1 MSTPSILYGLAELTI
16 GIGAFA
22 VPALFAV
29 AERTLLATGASG
41 SGQYLLLSALAIVG
55 AILPWC
61 VMMGTTFP
69 LMMAYISLRGA
80 GQNESFSYLYLA
92 NVIGAMCG
100 TLASA
105 LVLIELFGFAT
116 TSLIAAMVNGTIAI
130 ISFLLPRAQATMRTY
145 GVDRIDTDK
154 AKTHGGRWRL
164 LVLFTTGF
172 SSLAMEVVWT
182 RAFTI
187 VLHTTIYAFAA
198 VLATYLLATW
208 IGSAV
213 YRSTLRRGITYAN
226 DATLALASIAALL
239 PVMLNDPHAHS
250 FVNRTFSFLPY
261 PSILMVLGSIAPFCA
276 VLGYLTPKLVDE
288 YSRGDPHRAGRCY
301 AVNILGGILGPLI
314 AGYLI
319 VPQMD
324 VRYSLIVFALP
335 IAALVA
341 VAGFNGSRNLNRL
354 RMGLVGCLAISV
366 GVSRSYEEIVHADK
380 PRLIRRDYVATV
392 IAYGEG
398 MGRQLLVNGVS
409 MTHLT
414 PITKV
419 MAHLPLAMLHG
430 KGRDGLVICFW
441 NRHVSRAMASWGID
455 ATAVDLVPSVPKT
468 FAFFHA
474 DAPQVVA
481 NPNVH
486 IVTDDGRRFLLRTN
500 RMFDVIVIDAPPPVE
515 AAG

>member
-1 MSTPSILYGLAELTI
+1 MAAHGVLHILEIVTPVLSVVVSVFMLGLGVGSLLAGRWGLPLATKLGVSPSILYGLAELTI
-16 GIGAFA
+16 GMGAFA

-187 VLHTTIYAFAA
+187 VLHTTIYAFGSGARDLSARYLDRLCGLSIDVAA
-198 VLATYLLATW
+198 RHNLCKRCD
-208 IGSAV
+208 IG
-213 YRSTLRRGITYAN
+213 
-226 DATLALASIAALL
+226 
-239 PVMLNDPHAHS
+239 
-250 FVNRTFSFLPY
+250 
-261 PSILMVLGSIAPFCA
+261 
-276 VLGYLTPKLVDE
+276 
-288 YSRGDPHRAGRCY
+288 
-301 AVNILGGILGPLI
+301 
-314 AGYLI
+314 
-319 VPQMD
+319 
-324 VRYSLIVFALP
+324 
-335 IAALVA
+335 
-341 VAGFNGSRNLNRL
+341 
-354 RMGLVGCLAISV
+354 VGQHC
-366 GVSRSYEEIVHADK
+366 
-380 PRLIRRDYVATV
+380 RLIT
-392 IAYGEG
+392 G
-398 MGRQLLVNGVS
+398 
-409 MTHLT
+409 
-414 PITKV
+414 
-419 MAHLPLAMLHG
+419 
-430 KGRDGLVICFW
+430 
-441 NRHVSRAMASWGID
+441 D
-455 ATAVDLVPSVPKT
+455 A
-468 FAFFHA
+468 
-474 DAPQVVA
+474 
-481 NPNVH
+481 
-486 IVTDDGRRFLLRTN
+486 
-500 RMFDVIVIDAPPPVE
+500 E
-515 AAG
+515 